1 MRSNT
6 HCSSSLDCSLSSA
19 WWPSPCCPSQQ
30 YSCSKEGLTAPCL
43 QPAVVGM
50 RVQEQQSH
58 SIKEWNKSIQ
68 VSPPCDD
75 QRQDM
80 KTTKK
85 QPSLHLRQICLAATA
100 IINGY
105 YCYCSLLCFMQAC
118 CLFDGEPMETALT
131 AAAPACM
138 RRTSSDQP
146 AGQLENQLP
155 NENHR
160 MA

>member
-1 MRSNT
+1 
-6 HCSSSLDCSLSSA
+6 
-19 WWPSPCCPSQQ
+19 
-30 YSCSKEGLTAPCL
+30 
-43 QPAVVGM
+43 
-50 RVQEQQSH
+50 
-58 SIKEWNKSIQ
+58 
-68 VSPPCDD
+68 
-75 QRQDM
+75 M

-85 QPSLHLRQICLAATA
+85 QPSLHLRQICLAATG

-155 NENHR
+155 NEIHS
-160 MA
+160 MAWVGRDLKDHEAPTPLLQSGLPTSMFITRPGCPGLHPTWPWTLPGMGHLQPIWAVCSSTSPLSQQRTSPWYPT